1 VLQGDGAWHR
11 HNNHNDDAHDDDDH
25 HNANDDDDNN
35 DDDDANNDDDDANDD
50 DACAPGFTT
59 VNGVVSLGTDQFVDL
74 PAGVEAVSAYV
85 YGDELLF
92 NDIDLQLLNGGTGE
106 SLAVSENRDCSLED
120 VTARFCPD
128 TASGLRLRVHLH
140 AGLQSAY
147 RLCYHALP

>member
-1 VLQGDGAWHR
+1 MGKVTARGTGTTTTTTTPTTTTTTATPCAEIPFFSLPVTCEAIG
-11 HNNHNDDAHDDDDH
+11 
-25 HNANDDDDNN
+25 
-35 DDDDANNDDDDANDD
+35 

-59 VNGVVSLGTDQFVDL
+59 V
-74 PAGVEAVSAYV
+74 
-85 YGDELLF
+85 
-92 NDIDLQLLNGGTGE
+92 NGGTGE